1 MDVFKSRIGHC
12 NKRAGCYSKIET
24 LSRSNSL
31 SRSRSPGPSLD
42 QRALALCLLST
53 PSSFS
58 FTQDFGMFCKTAGN
72 SFSASLAAPLPADD
86 NDTTLSLLPSLPPS
100 LPLPLSQDFGDAF
113 GWMTTVAL
121 FAEKHDHHPEWFNVY
136 NKVQVTL
143 STHDCQGLS
152 LKVRSHIMK
161 RVLVALS
168 CSHACTR
175 SHTLTCSGGYA
186 ICLQT
191 CCLSP

>member
-1 MDVFKSRIGHC
+1 MKRPTKLKDEEIVEALSRRDGWTQVDEKLFREFVFK
-12 NKRAGCYSKIET
+12 
-24 LSRSNSL
+24 
-31 SRSRSPGPSLD
+31 
-42 QRALALCLLST
+42 
-53 PSSFS
+53 
-58 FTQDFGMFCKTAGN
+58 DFN
-72 SFSASLAAPLPADD
+72 E
-86 NDTTLSLLPSLPPS
+86 
-100 LPLPLSQDFGDAF
+100 AF
-113 GWMTTVAL
+113 GFMTRCAL
-121 FAEKHDHHPEWFNVY
+121 IAESLEHHPEWFNVY